1 MTQLICYVNG
11 NFLPLEDATLSVRD
25 LAILRGYGVFDFLR
39 TYQGK
44 PFRLPEHLA
53 RLARSAQLIELV
65 LPCPIDEIE
74 QLVLETLKR
83 NNLPEANIRIVAT
96 GGISGDSVTS
106 EAEPSLIVLVT
117 LPQQYPAAC
126 YEQGVK
132 AISVETERYLP
143 GAKTINYIPA
153 LIALRK
159 AKAAGALE
167 ALYVNRQGQILEG
180 TTTNFFVFQGSQLI
194 TPNDGIL
201 LGVTRAVVLE
211 LAQEKF
217 EIVEHP
223 LTFDDLSQ
231 ADEAFMTAS
240 NKEIMPVH
248 QVDDLQI
255 GQGKPGPNTR
265 WLMERFWRLTRY
277 EQ

>member
-11 NFLPLEDATLSVRD
+11 NFLPLEDAALSVRD

-39 TYQGK
+39 TYGGM
-44 PFRLPEHLA
+44 PFKLPEHLA

-65 LPCPIDEIE
+65 LPYALDKIE
-74 QLVLETLKR
+74 QLALDTLKR
-83 NNLPEANIRIVAT
+83 NNLPEANVRIVVT
-96 GGISGDSVTS
+96 GGVSGDSVTPDT
-106 EAEPSLIVLVT
+106 EPSLIILVT
-117 LPQQYPAAC
+117 PVQQYPATC

-132 AISVETERYLP
+132 TITVETERYLP

-167 ALYVNRQGQILEG
+167 ALYANRQGQILEG
-180 TTTNFFVFQGSQLI
+180 TTTNFFVFQGNQLL
-194 TPNDGIL
+194 TPKDGIL

-255 GQGKPGPNTR
+255 GQGKPGLNTR
-265 WLMERFWRLTRY
+265 WLMERFWRLTRHK
-277 EQ
+277 Q